1 MPNINKKW
9 NLSFIF
15 KANNMEG
22 SYTNS
27 LYDHMAIAEAFT
39 SVWALCTTI
48 KDTLYSMHNVQLTLI
63 ISEMA
68 SWLLLSQKWLVDSYH
83 LRNG

>member
-39 SVWALCTTI
+39 SV
-48 KDTLYSMHNVQLTLI
+48 
-63 ISEMA
+63 
-68 SWLLLSQKWLVDSYH
+68 
-83 LRNG
+83 